1 MKENDSNSAVLH
13 FNKALSTDPK
23 CVDALVARGALSANQ
38 GHYKRAMQDFEDA
51 LKIDHKH
58 TNALK
63 YLHDVLNNIAN
74 DTDDPDIAI
83 HYLEKALKYK
93 PDDNEAKRKLASLRA
108 KKKEAARKL
117 EYGPNLP

>member
-1 MKENDSNSAVLH
+1 MGNRKVKETENSFSNKTFFTFSVARGVRLMKDNDSNSAVLH
-13 FNKALSTDPK
+13 FNKALATDPK

-58 TNALK
+58 INALK

-74 DTDDPDIAI
+74 A
-83 HYLEKALKYK
+83 
-93 PDDNEAKRKLASLRA
+93 
-108 KKKEAARKL
+108 
-117 EYGPNLP
+117 

>member
-1 MKENDSNSAVLH
+1 MGNRKVKQTENNFSNKTFFIFSVAQGIRLMKDNDSNSAILH
-13 FNKALSTDPK
+13 FNKALATDPK

-58 TNALK
+58 INALK

-74 DTDDPDIAI
+74 A
-83 HYLEKALKYK
+83 
-93 PDDNEAKRKLASLRA
+93 
-108 KKKEAARKL
+108 
-117 EYGPNLP
+117 

>member
-1 MKENDSNSAVLH
+1 MGNRKVKLKPSSLNTKVFICFSVAAGVRLMKENDSNSAVLH
-13 FNKALSTDPK
+13 FNKALATDPK

-38 GHYKRAMQDFEDA
+38 GHYKRAMQDFEEA

-74 DTDDPDIAI
+74 A
-83 HYLEKALKYK
+83 
-93 PDDNEAKRKLASLRA
+93 
-108 KKKEAARKL
+108 
-117 EYGPNLP
+117 